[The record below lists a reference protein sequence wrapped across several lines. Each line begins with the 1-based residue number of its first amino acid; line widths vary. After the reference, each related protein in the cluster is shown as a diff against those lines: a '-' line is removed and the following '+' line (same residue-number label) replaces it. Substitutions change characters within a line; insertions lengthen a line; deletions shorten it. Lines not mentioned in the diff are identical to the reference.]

1 MKDRK
6 KKNYN
11 LIVGGTITGMILLF
25 VLIGMFYTPYD
36 PNVMDAS
43 AKFAGISA
51 MHLMGCDNFGRDIL
65 SRVMKGAGTTLGVAA
80 GTVLIGTFFGVIV
93 GAVTGYFG
101 GILDEIL
108 MRINDAVFAFPSILL
123 ALVFISILGPGKY
136 NVILGSGTYQVVIA
150 LGIAFIP
157 SFARIVRSEFIKY
170 KNMDYIKNARL
181 QGAGHLRIMFVHIL
195 PNTFTVLLSAIMI
208 GFNNAVL
215 AEAGMSFLGI
225 GVQPPQAS
233 LGRMLSEA
241 QSYLMRAPFYA
252 IFPGVIIVL
261 MVLGFSLLGD
271 ALKREE

>member
-1 MKDRK
+1 MKSMK

-11 LIVGGTITGMILLF
+11 LIIGGIITGLMLIF
-25 VLIGMFYTPYD
+25 ILIGAVYTPYD
-36 PNVMDAS
+36 PNAMDAS
-43 AKFAGISA
+43 AKFAGISLK
-51 MHLMGCDNFGRDIL
+51 HPMGCDNFGRDVL
-65 SRVMKGAGTTLGVAA
+65 SRVMKGAGTTLSVAA
-80 GTVLIGTFFGVIV
+80 GTVFIGTFFGVIM

-108 MRINDAVFAFPSILL
+108 MRINDAIFAFPSILL
-123 ALVFISILGPGKY
+123 ALVFISLLGT
-136 NVILGSGTYQVVIA
+136 GTYQVVIA

-170 KNMDYIKNARL
+170 KNMDYVKNARL

-241 QSYLMRAPFYA
+241 QTYLFRAPTYA
-252 IFPGVIIVL
+252 IFPGVTIIL

-271 ALKREE
+271 ALKKEEQ

>member
-1 MKDRK
+1 MKNS

-11 LIVGGTITGMILLF
+11 LILGGAITGFMLLF
-25 VLIGMFYTPYD
+25 ILVGMIYTPYD
-36 PNVMDAS
+36 PDAMDAA
-43 AKFAGISA
+43 AKFAGMSLK
-51 MHLMGCDNFGRDIL
+51 HPMGCDNFGRDIL
-65 SRVMKGAGTTLGVAA
+65 SRVMEGAGTTLLVAA
-80 GTVLIGTFFGVIV
+80 GTVLIGTVFGIIM
-93 GAVTGYFG
+93 GAFTGYFG
-101 GILDEIL
+101 GIVDEIL
-108 MRINDAVFAFPSILL
+108 MRINDAIFAFPSILL
-123 ALVFISILGPGKY
+123 ALVFISLLGT
-136 NVILGSGTYQVVIA
+136 GTYQVVIA

-170 KNMDYIKNARL
+170 KNMDYVKNARL

-241 QSYLMRAPFYA
+241 QGYLFRAPFYA
-252 IFPGVIIVL
+252 VFPGLTIIL
-261 MVLGFSLLGD
+261 MVLGFSLLSDG
-271 ALKREE
+271 LKKDE